1 MKRTLIALLAS
12 LMVLSSVFAG
22 GAAEQTA
29 ATQDVALGSQ
39 AVEITFWHSA
49 SDEAGVLMD
58 KYIKTF
64 NETNPY
70 QIKVN
75 AIYQGQYSDATTL
88 MKTIISAEN
97 YKELPDIMQLD
108 ATGKVDYFNSG
119 KAWTVDDAIKE
130 MNDDIIADYMGA
142 AIGNWQ
148 FQGVQL
154 GLPFASSTT
163 ITFYNKTLL
172 TEAGWDRIP
181 DTFEDLIQLRKDM
194 DKAGITAATYGSVP
208 STPTLANW
216 LGQLGSYVVNNS
228 NGADATATKLE
239 CIDNG
244 ALETFLTEWKAMY
257 DAGAVVNQ
265 SLSTNQFINGEV
277 VVLTT
282 SSSNVTPL
290 LEKVNGKFEIA
301 AGPFIR
307 VNSSAS
313 YGATVSGSCLVM
325 FDSGDSLKKKATWEF
340 IKYLTGE
347 EVQTDFA
354 IATGYIPSYKASVES
369 EAYKALLEEN
379 PQHAVGPD
387 QLDKTPSSMRSVTVG
402 PSADFY
408 YAIMN
413 GVSDM
418 LKNNL
423 SPKAATASMAE
434 NLQAL
439 LDQYARNN
447 M

>member
-163 ITFYNKTLL
+163 RLF
-172 TEAGWDRIP
+172 
-181 DTFEDLIQLRKDM
+181 
-194 DKAGITAATYGSVP
+194 
-208 STPTLANW
+208 
-216 LGQLGSYVVNNS
+216 
-228 NGADATATKLE
+228 
-239 CIDNG
+239 
-244 ALETFLTEWKAMY
+244 
-257 DAGAVVNQ
+257 
-265 SLSTNQFINGEV
+265 
-277 VVLTT
+277 
-282 SSSNVTPL
+282 
-290 LEKVNGKFEIA
+290 
-301 AGPFIR
+301 
-307 VNSSAS
+307 
-313 YGATVSGSCLVM
+313 
-325 FDSGDSLKKKATWEF
+325 
-340 IKYLTGE
+340 
-347 EVQTDFA
+347 
-354 IATGYIPSYKASVES
+354 
-369 EAYKALLEEN
+369 
-379 PQHAVGPD
+379 
-387 QLDKTPSSMRSVTVG
+387 
-402 PSADFY
+402 
-408 YAIMN
+408 
-413 GVSDM
+413 
-418 LKNNL
+418 
-423 SPKAATASMAE
+423 
-434 NLQAL
+434 
-439 LDQYARNN
+439 
-447 M
+447 

>member
-22 GAAEQTA
+22 GAAEQA
-29 ATQDVALGSQ
+29 ATTQDVALGSQ

-58 KYIKTF
+58 KYIKAF

-130 MNDDIIADYMGA
+130 MNDDISGDYMGA
-142 AIGNWQ
+142 AMGNWQ
-148 FQGVQL
+148 FQGAQL

-172 TEAGWDRIP
+172 EQAGWDRIP

-194 DKAGITAATYGSVP
+194 DKAGITAATYGSDP

-265 SLSTNQFINGEV
+265 SLSTNQFINEEV

-290 LEKVNGKFEIA
+290 LEKVNGKFEVA